1 LLGQFRKG
9 EANDPGTFITSIAA
23 VLARYSEAVVV
34 EVTDPRTGLASQTDW
49 LPTVRE
55 VSEAC
60 EKLAQRA
67 ASASKVEA
75 AIAETLKRRAEEPVR
90 SHRPTLEQLREKY
103 GENFGLNRFKKLVAE
118 RSHERDERDQART
131 NAAILAEYERLGKPP
146 VYAGDLLVSPGLAET
161 IRGQS

>member
-1 LLGQFRKG
+1 M
-9 EANDPGTFITSIAA
+9 TSIAA
-23 VLARYSEAVVV
+23 VLARYPEAVVI
-34 EVTDPRTGLASQTDW
+34 EVTDPRTGLASQADW

-67 ASASKVEA
+67 AAATKSDA
-75 AIAETLKRRAEEPVR
+75 AIAETLKRRLDEPVR
-90 SHRPTLEQLREKY
+90 AERPTTEQLKEKY
-103 GENFGLNRFKKLVAE
+103 GENFGLNRFKRLVVEKCQE
-118 RSHERDERDQART
+118 RYERDQART

-161 IRGQS
+161 IRGRP

>member
-1 LLGQFRKG
+1 LLGQFRRG
-9 EANDPGTFITSIAA
+9 EANDPAIYVTSIAA

-55 VSEAC
+55 VAEAC

-75 AIAETLKRRAEEPVR
+75 AIAETLKRRAEESVR
-90 SHRPTLEQLREKY
+90 SHRPTMEQLKEKY
-103 GENFGLNRFKKLVAE
+103 GENFGLNRFKRLVVE
-118 RSHERDERDQART
+118 RCQERYERDQART